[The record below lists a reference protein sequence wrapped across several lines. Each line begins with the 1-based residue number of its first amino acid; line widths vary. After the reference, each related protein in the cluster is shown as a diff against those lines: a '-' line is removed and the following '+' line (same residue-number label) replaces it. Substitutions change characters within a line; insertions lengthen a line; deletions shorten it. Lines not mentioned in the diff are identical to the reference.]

1 LFFVDIHYVG
11 RAANRVEHHFLVG
24 LFLILLIALIAENV
38 EQGWLLRRFLA
49 TKITQ
54 LVLPLR
60 RLELVVNIEKR
71 SSQPFLDVLLL
82 LEALDKDV
90 FVVLI
95 AIDRH
100 LTAAMTVKYS
110 KKCLVVIAIE
120 LCVCYVCILL
130 FIPKNG

>member
-11 RAANRVEHHFLVG
+11 RAANRIQHHFLVG
-24 LFLILLIALIAENV
+24 LFFILLIALITQNV
-38 EQGWLLRRFLA
+38 EQSWLLRRFLA
-49 TKITQ
+49 TKIAQ
-54 LVLPLR
+54 LVLTLR
-60 RLELVVNIEKR
+60 RLELVVHIEEG

-82 LEALDKDV
+82 LEALHKDV

-100 LTAAMTVKYS
+100 LPAAMAIKYS

-130 FIPKNG
+130 FTPKNG